1 MATNFVQP
9 GDSVTVVAAANAIS
23 GAIVVMNQMFGIAA
37 HDALTG
43 EQVTLTL
50 GGVWDLA
57 KSNAASM
64 SMAVGA
70 NVYWDAT
77 NGVASTTNSFTRIG
91 VCMAAVG
98 NTATTVRVRLNSNF

>member
-1 MATNFVQP
+1 MQP
-9 GDSVTVVAAANAIS
+9 GDSVTVVAAANAVS
-23 GAIVVMNQMFGIAA
+23 GGVVIMNQMFGIAA

-57 KSNAASM
+57 KNNAASM

-77 NGVASTTNSFTRIG
+77 NGHATAAAANATLLG

-98 NTATTVRVRLNSNF
+98 NTATTVRVRLNSSF